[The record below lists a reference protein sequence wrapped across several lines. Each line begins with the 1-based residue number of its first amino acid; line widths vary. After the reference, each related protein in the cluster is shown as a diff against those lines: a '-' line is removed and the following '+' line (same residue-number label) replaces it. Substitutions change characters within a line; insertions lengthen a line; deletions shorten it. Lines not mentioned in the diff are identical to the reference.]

1 MIDGLKHL
9 VFHIHLCKSLVFHV
23 SGSCF
28 PVHLKSLQCFCVCD
42 LAVEVSM
49 SLTWCWLASLVPPEL
64 SSCVCVATT
73 QGDEATNQVPPGL
86 CKYRP
91 KWRFWSRVRNKQV
104 DVEKHCLSPLL
115 WVLVICLPPCS
126 LLPNLLSQTAAPG
139 SCWWGTSCTPDVS
152 SHLHY
157 FSLSLLLSSL
167 LLLFFNSLLLPVLTA
182 LSSCSLW
189 TLLQQ
194 HWGLLSVISEPWVQ
208 TGILN
213 LSSVLNVW
221 YLLGVE
227 NT

>member
-1 MIDGLKHL
+1 M
-9 VFHIHLCKSLVFHV
+9 

-126 LLPNLLSQTAAPG
+126 LLPNS
-139 SCWWGTSCTPDVS
+139 S
-152 SHLHY
+152 SHKQ
-157 FSLSLLLSSL
+157 LLLAPAGEEPAAVL
-167 LLLFFNSLLLPVLTA
+167 MCLPIFIISPCLCC
-182 LSSCSLW
+182 SHPFCSCSSTAFCFLCS
-189 TLLQQ
+189 Q
-194 HWGLLSVISEPWVQ
+194 H
-208 TGILN
+208 
-213 LSSVLNVW
+213 
-221 YLLGVE
+221 
-227 NT
+227 